1 MHRLIPTVTLA
12 LVPAIA
18 LLTGCTG
25 KTSTPDTTEGE
36 RAATASTEPREVPI
50 VTGTVTETMDAAGY
64 TYILVDTGKEEVWA
78 AGTQFDATVGDRV
91 SFSQEMPMQGFH
103 SASLDRDFPLIYFS
117 SSIMHEGEPT
127 SAQPHGTMSS
137 GMSSMAAGEHPSVAG
152 AEKAVEGGSIT
163 PPENGMTV
171 ADVWAQRSSVAG
183 QEVTIR
189 GKVVKF
195 NGGILDRNWIHIQ
208 DGSGDAADGTHDL
221 TVTSDDSVQ
230 VGDIVTVTG
239 TITVDRDFG
248 MGYQYPVL
256 LEASQIER

>member
-12 LVPAIA
+12 LVPTIA

-25 KTSTPDTTEGE
+25 KTSTADTAGGE
-36 RAATASTEPREVPI
+36 RAAEASAEPQEVPI
-50 VTGTVTETMDAAGY
+50 VSGTVTETMNAAGY
-64 TYILVDTGKEEVWA
+64 TYILVDTGQEEVWA
-78 AGTQFDATVGDRV
+78 AGTQLDVAVGDRV
-91 SFSQEMPMQGFH
+91 SFSQEMPMQDFH

-117 SSIMHEGEPT
+117 SSIMREGEPT
-127 SAQPHGTMSS
+127 SGQPRGSMTSVPSS
-137 GMSSMAAGEHPSVAG
+137 VPAGGHPPVDG

-163 PPENGMTV
+163 PPADGMTV
-171 ADVWAQRSSVAG
+171 AEVWAERSSVAG
-183 QEVTIR
+183 QEVTVR

-208 DGSGDAADGTHDL
+208 DGSGDASDGTHDL

-230 VGDIVTVTG
+230 VGDVVTVTG